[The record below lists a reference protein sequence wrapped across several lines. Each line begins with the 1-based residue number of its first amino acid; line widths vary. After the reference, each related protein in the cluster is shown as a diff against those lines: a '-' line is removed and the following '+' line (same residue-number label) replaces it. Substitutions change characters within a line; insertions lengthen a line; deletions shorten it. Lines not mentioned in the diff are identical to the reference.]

1 MNKHKNKKKVAAII
15 LAYASCAGALAGNIA
30 KDCAHPMAGGYT
42 GRGLL
47 IPLSNTLTYVVNA
60 SNPRILTSISMGAG
74 EKLAVIDNVWPSAF
88 DGSQTQSD
96 TDDGRLQYG
105 KTFTFRIPLRGAGV
119 SKDIVE
125 PLAESPLGYLA
136 VLEKKDRRGDGSYEV
151 VGYCQGLQVNADGV
165 MRNENENGGDV
176 VVTMSCKEQYFEVTM
191 FDTDYA
197 TTKAAFETLMNSA
210 F

>member
-1 MNKHKNKKKVAAII
+1 M
-15 LAYASCAGALAGNIA
+15 AYASCAGSLAANIA
-30 KDCAHPMAGGYT
+30 KDCSKPMAGGYT

-47 IPLSNTLTYVVNA
+47 IPLSNTLTYAVNA
-60 SNPRILTSISMGAG
+60 NNPRIITSITMGAG

-88 DGSQTQSD
+88 DGSNTQSNAD
-96 TDDGRLQYG
+96 SGRTLYG
-105 KTFTFRIPLRGAGV
+105 KTFAFRIPLRGAGV

-125 PLAESPLGYLA
+125 PLVDSPLGYLA
-136 VLEKKDRRGDGSYEV
+136 VLEKKDRRGDGSYEI

-165 MRNENENGGDV
+165 VRNENENGGDI
-176 VVTMSCKEQYFEVTM
+176 VVTMSCQEQYFEVTM
-191 FDTDYA
+191 FDTDYN